1 MHPISMRN
9 QRWAIAVL
17 VVGLAVAAGL
27 RCGSDKGM
35 EPELPGSGLNP
46 AGATVEV
53 SSSRL
58 FEATFDGLYPEV
70 SWWVD
75 GVLGGSPETGM
86 ITPEGLY
93 IAPPQ
98 VTEHGSVTIMAKA
111 FDDTLLQASAKV
123 TLKKNG
129 GTAYIEVS
137 PGYTAVAIFDS
148 LEFGYSASGCS
159 SSDPTWS
166 MQVISGASTDIGT
179 IDANGTYFPPRFP
192 SGDFE
197 LLITAKSNDC
207 EDKTGIA
214 RVTVKMPEQF
224 YVEFED
230 FAESDGS
237 DITKGVSCGGGVGIT
252 GFDEPG
258 EWITV
263 PVQIRAGG
271 RYTAYIRYAA
281 GISDRLDL
289 TVTVED
295 GPYGTPTATFILDG
309 GSGVGT

>member
-1 MHPISMRN
+1 M
-9 QRWAIAVL
+9 
-17 VVGLAVAAGL
+17 AAGL

-35 EPELPGSGLNP
+35 EPDLSDSSLTP
-46 AGATVEV
+46 ARATVEV

-58 FEATFDGLYPEV
+58 FEATFDGRYPEV

-75 GVLGGSPETGM
+75 GVPGGSPETGM

-98 VTEHGSVTIMAKA
+98 VTEDGSVTIMAKA
-111 FDDTLLQASAKV
+111 IDDTLLEASAEV
-123 TLKKNG
+123 TLKKSS
-129 GTAYIEVS
+129 GTAYVEVS
-137 PGYTAVAIFDS
+137 PGFATVAIFDS
-148 LEFGYSASGCS
+148 LAFEYSVSGCS
-159 SSDPTWS
+159 SYDPTWS
-166 MQVISGASTDIGT
+166 MQVISGASADIGT
-179 IDANGTYFPPRFP
+179 IDADGTYFPPRFP
-192 SGDFE
+192 DDDFE

-214 RVTVKMPEQF
+214 RVAVKVPEQI

-230 FAESDGS
+230 FTESNGS
-237 DITKGVSCGGGVGIT
+237 DITKGVSCGGGIGIT
-252 GFDEPG
+252 GLDESG

-263 PVQIRAGG
+263 PVRIPAGG

-281 GISDRLDL
+281 GLSDRMDI
-289 TVTVED
+289 TVTLEA
-295 GPYGTPTATFILDG
+295 GPHGTPTAAFVLDG

>member
-1 MHPISMRN
+1 M
-9 QRWAIAVL
+9 
-17 VVGLAVAAGL
+17 GLAVTAGL
-27 RCGSDKGM
+27 RCGSDGGM
-35 EPELPGSGLNP
+35 EPELTDSGLNP
-46 AGATVEV
+46 ARATVEV
-53 SSSRL
+53 SSSRK
-58 FEATFDGLYPEV
+58 FEATFGGRYPEV

-75 GVLGGSPETGM
+75 GLPGGSPETGM

-93 IAPPQ
+93 IAPPE
-98 VTEHGSVTIMAKA
+98 VPGGGSVTIMAIA
-111 FDDTLLQASAKV
+111 FNDTLLQASAKV
-123 TLKKNG
+123 TLQKG
-129 GTAYIEVS
+129 SGTAYVEIS

-166 MQVISGASTDIGT
+166 IQVISGASTDIGA

-214 RVTVKMPEQF
+214 RVIVKVPEQF

-230 FAESDGS
+230 FTESHGS
-237 DITKGVSCGGGVGIT
+237 EITKGVSCGGGVGIT
-252 GFDEPG
+252 GLDEPG
-258 EWITV
+258 EWISV
-263 PVQIRAGG
+263 PVRIPAGG

-281 GISDRLDL
+281 GTTDRLDL

-295 GPYGTPTATFILDG
+295 GPYGTPTATFIRDE